1 MLSKESYYP
10 IFLIYVYYVLSLLFL
25 FVGGVNNS
33 GPVHMW
39 LDVYNDGTIVCYGPA
54 NGRSLQVVCWAFL
67 PWGPP
72 FASTSLPPPMTP
84 PPIITYLNKTIIS
97 PFKCTMSTASRTP
110 PPYPPQAITKPVSQ
124 ARATTESQGLYT
136 QITWTLYYTD
146 FSIIFRRNPC
156 TILQRKEWLH
166 WHLLTAI
173 ARISSETWPQEATTL
188 TQKLILTIR
197 FWEAY
202 FSTKLIVNPCYIR
215 YNLIWILG
223 VVVNDILL

>member
-1 MLSKESYYP
+1 MDSYIFLLEQSHWATLDMSSTTQGLKQQHCPLKLNTNKSTYYP

-166 WHLLTAI
+166 WHLLLAFLVKHGLKK
-173 ARISSETWPQEATTL
+173 P
-188 TQKLILTIR
+188 
-197 FWEAY
+197 
-202 FSTKLIVNPCYIR
+202 
-215 YNLIWILG
+215 
-223 VVVNDILL
+223 LLWHKS